1 MGALLETYASYP
13 FELVRAAG
21 DQVFDSEGRAYF
33 DLYGGHCVCLT
44 GHGHPHVVAAIARQ
58 AEELLF
64 YSNAARIPV
73 RERAAQALVD
83 FAPEGLSQVF
93 FCNSG
98 AEANEN
104 ALKVAVLLTGRRRF
118 VAFGGSFHGRTTLA
132 MGVSDSAK
140 MHASYAGLLPQVE
153 FLPFG
158 DREALKQ
165 VDLAEVAAV
174 IVEPYQ
180 SMAGVRG
187 AAPEW
192 FALLRQR
199 CQSAGSLLIYDEVQ
213 TGMGR
218 LGVPFAANRFG
229 LPDMV
234 TLAKSV
240 ASGVPMGALLLGDA
254 LAAGLARGDLGSTFG
269 GAPLACAALIAGL
282 ELIER
287 EGLMQRARAF
297 EEQVRARMLSGPVR
311 GLRGSGCL
319 LGLEVAGGAAP
330 LKAWL
335 EQQGILVGSS
345 NDPEVLRLMPCL
357 NVSEAAIDALE
368 AALASYDGGKD

>member
-13 FELVRAAG
+13 FELVRGEG
-21 DQVFDSEGRAYF
+21 DQVFDREGRAYYDF
-33 DLYGGHCVCLT
+33 YGGHCVCLT
-44 GHGHPHVVAAIARQ
+44 GHGHPRVVEAIARQ
-58 AEELLF
+58 AGRFLF

-73 RERAAQALVD
+73 REQAAQALVD
-83 FAPEGLSQVF
+83 FAPDALTRVF

-118 VAFGGSFHGRTTLA
+118 VAFQGSFHGRTTLA

-140 MHASYAGLLPQVE
+140 MHAAYAGLLPQVE

-158 DREALKQ
+158 DIDALAGAQ
-165 VDLAEVAAV
+165 LSEVAAV
-174 IVEPYQ
+174 IVEPFQ

-187 AAPEW
+187 ASPAW
-192 FALLRQR
+192 FELLHARCQAAGALL
-199 CQSAGSLLIYDEVQ
+199 IFDEVQ

-229 LPDMV
+229 VPDMV
-234 TLAKSV
+234 TLAKSL
-240 ASGVPMGALLLGDA
+240 ASGVPMGALLLGDTR
-254 LAAGLARGDLGSTFG
+254 AGGLSQGDLGSTFG

-282 ELIER
+282 EVLASEN
-287 EGLMQRARAF
+287 LMQRARDF
-297 EEQVRARMLSGPVR
+297 EQRVRARMLQGPVR

-319 LGLEVAGGAAP
+319 LGLEVPGGAAP

-335 EQQGILVGSS
+335 QQQGILVGSS
-345 NDPEVLRLMPCL
+345 NDPEVLRLMPPL
-357 NVSEAAIDALE
+357 TLSEPAMDALE
-368 AALASYDGGKD
+368 AALAAYPE